1 MHLRSEARES
11 EYTDMMAPG
20 ETTPLEAYRGRRGIE
35 VPAEFLRIRVGDMG
49 ERKKIKYFV
58 QNRHLVI

>member
-1 MHLRSEARES
+1 
-11 EYTDMMAPG
+11 MMAPG

-35 VPAEFLRIRVGDMG
+35 VPVEFLRIRVGDME
-49 ERKKIKYFV
+49 ERKKRKYFV